1 MKKKITRIIVFL
13 LIFLLALGFSL
24 PFLMEDKVGELL
36 KSNVNSQI
44 DGQFDFSEISL
55 SIYKEFPKAVV
66 ILKEVSLANNAPFEG
81 DTLFKAQN
89 IKLRMAIGEF
99 FEGAADPLEI
109 EEFNIDSAKV
119 LLKTNEYGLSNYNI
133 SLPSDSTPE
142 EEVSDESTVL
152 AIRSY
157 AISDSELIY
166 RDAASQMLLEIEDF
180 NHKGSG
186 DLSSEHSQLTTETEA
201 VVSLTMDKSKYLD
214 KNTLSLEALIGIDLK
229 SNTYTFKENKAI
241 INRLPIS
248 FDGTVR
254 LMEEGQDFD
263 ISFKTIN
270 SDFKN
275 FLALIPEQYSKD
287 ISNLRTEGNF
297 DINAQFV
304 GEYTEETIP
313 HFQINMNAE
322 AASFKYPD
330 LTKKVENIFINALV
344 ENTTGFAEDTKII
357 VDRASFQIDRD
368 TFELQAKIQ
377 QLTGNISVDSRARG
391 SIDLNNIS
399 EAYPVP
405 ASLEMGGKLQADISS
420 AFNIDD
426 IENQKYKKIDL
437 SGNLEVT
444 GLSYSFEAL
453 PHPLKVHT
461 LSAEL
466 NTRVI
471 DIKEVAG
478 ITGSTDFSA
487 SGILRNTLGFLFN
500 EEVLK
505 GKFDMRSN
513 SFVVSDLLEAENEE
527 GVTEGENEEA
537 FKIPAN
543 LDINIDALV
552 GKAVYDN
559 ILMYDL
565 VGNLRIRNEAITFSE
580 ISSRMMDGR
589 VVMDGT
595 VSTKDDEPTFDL
607 AMDMSKL
614 NIGKTF
620 EAIELMRMLSP
631 AANALDGRISTK
643 MKLSGKLTEDLDLD
657 LNSISGNVLAELLS
671 TTVNPEKAPVLNLVE
686 NQLGFVSLDKLD
698 LSGLKTAFSVENGKV
713 KVEPFTVSYED
724 LSLEVA
730 GGHSFANALDYQ
742 LKFDVPAEYLGDDV
756 NKLLSSIN
764 DPSLGEIQVP
774 VVANLGGSYD
784 KPTIK
789 TDVKSQTRALTDQL
803 VEIQKQKYINQGKN
817 KVNELIGNVLAGDSN
832 EPKKEDQDA
841 SSNALSEALQNIPKK
856 KVDSSKAVTD
866 NKDSETDVKKAAKS
880 LLNGLLK
887 SKTKAVTA
895 KDTLN

>member
-1 MKKKITRIIVFL
+1 MRKKITRIIVFI

-44 DGQFDFSEISL
+44 DGQFDFSAISL

-66 ILKEVSLANNAPFEG
+66 ILNDVSLANNRPFEG
-81 DTLFKAQN
+81 DTLFKAQK
-89 IKLRMAIGEF
+89 IMLRMGVGEF

-109 EEFNIDSAKV
+109 EEFIVDSAKV
-119 LLKTNEYGLSNYNI
+119 LIKLNEDGLANYDI
-133 SLPSDSTPE
+133 SLPSQTTDAE
-142 EEVSDESTVL
+142 EKDEESTVL
-152 AIRSY
+152 SIRSY
-157 AISDSELIY
+157 EISDSELTY
-166 RDAASQMLLEIEDF
+166 WDAASKMLLEIEDF

-186 DLSSEHSQLTTETEA
+186 DLSSELSQLATETET
-201 VVSLTMDKSKYLD
+201 VISLSVDKSKYLD
-214 KNTLSLEALIGIDLK
+214 RNTLRLDALIGIDLN
-229 SNTYTFKENKAI
+229 SNTYTFKENQAI

-248 FDGTVR
+248 FDGTIR
-254 LMEEGQDFD
+254 LLEEGQDYN

-287 ISNLRTEGNF
+287 ISNLQTEGNF
-297 DINAQFV
+297 DISARFT
-304 GEYTEETIP
+304 GTYSEETIP
-313 HFQINMNAE
+313 RFQISMNAQD
-322 AASFKYPD
+322 ASFKYPD
-330 LTKKVENIFINALV
+330 LTKKVESIYIDALV
-344 ENTTGFAEDTKII
+344 ENTTGLARDTQIKAQ
-357 VDRASFQIDRD
+357 RASFQIDRD
-368 TFELQAKIQ
+368 TFEIQANIQ
-377 QLTGNISVDSRARG
+377 QLTSNISVDSRARG

-405 ASLEMGGKLQADISS
+405 ASLEMGGKLYADITS
-420 AFNIDD
+420 AFKLED
-426 IENQKYKKIDL
+426 IENQKYKKVDL
-437 SGNLEVT
+437 SGILEVI
-444 GLSYSFEAL
+444 GLTYSFDAL

-466 NTRVI
+466 DTRII

-487 SGILRNTLGFLFN
+487 SGKVRNALGFLFN

-505 GKFDMRSN
+505 GNFDMRSN
-513 SFVVSDLLEAENEE
+513 SFVVADLLEEQNEENEA
-527 GVTEGENEEA
+527 GEQSDEA
-537 FKIPAN
+537 FKIPPN

-589 VVMDGT
+589 VVMNGT
-595 VSTKDDEPTFDL
+595 VSTREDKPTFDFV
-607 AMDMSKL
+607 MDMSKL

-631 AANALDGRISTK
+631 AANALDGRISTE
-643 MKLSGKLTEDLDLD
+643 MKLSGKLTEELDLD

-671 TTVNPEKAPVLNLVE
+671 TTVNPGKAPVLSLVE
-686 NQLGFVSLDKLD
+686 NRLAFVSLDKLD
-698 LSGLKTAFSVENGKV
+698 LSGLKTALAVENGKV
-713 KVEPFTVSYED
+713 KVRPFKINYED
-724 LSLEVA
+724 LSLEVE

-764 DPSLGEIQVP
+764 DPSLGQIHVP

-789 TDVKSQTRALTDQL
+789 SDVKSQTRALTDQL
-803 VEIQKQKYINQGKN
+803 VEIQKQKYINKGKN
-817 KVNELIGNVLAGDSN
+817 KVNELIGNVLAEDNS
-832 EPKKEDQDA
+832 EPKKENEGS

-866 NKDSETDVKKAAKS
+866 NKDSDTDVKKAAKN

-887 SKTKAVTA
+887 SKNKAVTA